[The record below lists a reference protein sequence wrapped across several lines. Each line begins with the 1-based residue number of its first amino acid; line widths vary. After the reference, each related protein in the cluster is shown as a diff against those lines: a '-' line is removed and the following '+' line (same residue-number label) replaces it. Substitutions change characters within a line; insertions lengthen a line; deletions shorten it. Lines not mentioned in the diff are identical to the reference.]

1 MIPRQTAKQFFSFL
15 LSGGLAALIN
25 FISRIVYNHWFT
37 FSTSVILAFMTGLT
51 AGFILMKIFVFR
63 KSQKSL
69 KHSALFY
76 ILVNIFAALQTWII
90 SMVLAYYLLP
100 FLGVEKFSKEIA
112 HAVGITVPV
121 FTSYIGHKR
130 WTFSE

>member
-1 MIPRQTAKQFFSFL
+1 MISRQSTKQFISFL

-25 FISRIVYNHWFT
+25 FISRIAYNHWFT

-51 AGFILMKIFVFR
+51 AGFILMKLFVFSSSR
-63 KSQKSL
+63 KSL
-69 KHSALFY
+69 KHSVFFY
-76 ILVNIFAALQTWII
+76 ILVNVFAALQTWLI
-90 SMVLAYYLLP
+90 SMALAYYLLP
-100 FLGVEKFSKEIA
+100 YLGVEKFSKEIA
-112 HAVGITVPV
+112 HAAGIAVPV